1 MLIDENYIDL
11 ETSAGGMRTFLYHP
25 KYEGEF
31 PGVVLFSE
39 IYQVTGPIQ
48 RLARRLASHGYH
60 VAVPEIYH
68 EFEPPGSPFAYDASG
83 TEKGNRLKVAKEL
96 SQYDE
101 DANVVIQYLLERND
115 CHGRLGA
122 IGVCLG
128 GHLSFRAAMNPHVK
142 AGVCMYPTD
151 IHTGSLGKGQD
162 DDTLARMSEVR
173 GEMLMIWGKQDPH
186 IPQEG
191 RELIY
196 RSMLNAGVNFSWHEF
211 NAEHAFI
218 RDEGLRYNAVLGSIC
233 LDLALEVFHR
243 KLMLGEPA
251 GVTSSGK
258 TSSQC

>member
-11 ETSAGGMRTFLYHP
+11 ETSAGEMRTFLYHP
-25 KYEGEF
+25 KHEGEF
-31 PGVVLFSE
+31 PGVILFSE

-48 RLARRLASHGYH
+48 RIARQLASHGYT

-83 TEKGNRLKVAKEL
+83 TEKGNRLKIEKEL

-101 DANVVIQYLLERND
+101 DANVVVQYLLDHND
-115 CHGRLGA
+115 CHGRLGT
-122 IGVCLG
+122 IGICLG

-142 AGVCMYPTD
+142 AGVCLYPTD
-151 IHTGSLGKGQD
+151 IHSGSLGKGMD
-162 DDTLARMSEVR
+162 DDTLARMSEIH

-196 RSMLNAGVNFSWHEF
+196 RSMVNAGVNFSWHEF

-218 RDEGLRYNAVLGSIC
+218 RDEGPRYNAVLGSIC
-233 LDLALEVFHR
+233 LDLTLELFHR
-243 KLMLGEPA
+243 KLTSGEPA
-251 GVTSSGK
+251 GIMNSAK
-258 TSSQC
+258 TSNQC

>member
-11 ETSAGGMRTFLYHP
+11 ETSAGAMRTFLYHP

-48 RLARRLASHGYH
+48 RFARQLASHGYH

-68 EFEPPGSPFAYDASG
+68 EFEPPGSPFAYDSPG
-83 TEKGNRLKVAKEL
+83 TEKGNRLKVEKEL

-101 DANVVIQYLLERND
+101 DANVVMQYLLDRND

-122 IGVCLG
+122 IGICLG

-142 AGVCMYPTD
+142 AGVCLYPTD
-151 IHTGSLGKGQD
+151 IHTGSLGKGLD
-162 DDTLARMSEVR
+162 DDTLA
-173 GEMLMIWGKQDPH
+173 
-186 IPQEG
+186 PQEG

-196 RSMLNAGVNFSWHEF
+196 RSMVNAEVNFSWHEF

-218 RDEGLRYNAVLGSIC
+218 RDEGPRYNAVLGSIC
-233 LDLALEVFHR
+233 VDLALELFHR
-243 KLMLGEPA
+243 KLMLAEPA
-251 GVTSSGK
+251 GVLNSGK
-258 TSSQC
+258 TNNQC